1 MISLQ
6 LPYVKNRYNF
16 FFFCKCPKIPAGE
29 SEGVSEL
36 GAVSQ
41 KQTNGF
47 ERVTPRACAEWLA
60 ATFALRIA
68 LVITVQYSWS
78 LVPDLCALIVICL
91 MC

>member
-1 MISLQ
+1 MLKTDVII
-6 LPYVKNRYNF
+6 
-16 FFFCKCPKIPAGE
+16 FCKCPKIPAVE
-29 SEGVSEL
+29 SEGVSEP

-47 ERVTPRACAEWLA
+47 EQVTPRACAEWLA

-78 LVPDLCALIVICL
+78 LVPDLCPLIVICL